1 MPISQYTY
9 KKKEDKNTF
18 ILYYTLVSEKFQTF
32 DACMCSRKTT
42 FDSLSDLRFTTIL
55 NRLVSLSWKTSGRCV
70 AFSIDGVRHLDGG
83 RLPAC
88 ARTRRKLGVSGGDE
102 GGTSKSATCM
112 GHAID
117 VLEKGNGFGLI
128 TSLLG

>member
-1 MPISQYTY
+1 M
-9 KKKEDKNTF
+9 
-18 ILYYTLVSEKFQTF
+18 
-32 DACMCSRKTT
+32 
-42 FDSLSDLRFTTIL
+42 
-55 NRLVSLSWKTSGRCV
+55 

-102 GGTSKSATCM
+102 GGTSKSATCI

-117 VLEKGNGFGLI
+117 VLEKGNGFGLKV
-128 TSLLG
+128 LLDLGLWNDIDKCKTDNIQGSGLA